1 VQRARPFPF
10 EEAMVLNRR
19 GIRRLLDYY
28 TKAELLTKLGISR
41 PSLNLWL
48 ETKTEP
54 KHEAVTRHINDVVA
68 SLLKTV

>member
-1 VQRARPFPF
+1 
-10 EEAMVLNRR
+10 MILNRK

-28 TKAELLTKLGISR
+28 TKAELSSKFKISR

-54 KHEAVTRHINDVVA
+54 KHEAVTKHINEVVT